1 MTQQLLI
8 GANVILLFLVV
19 EIEKGIVNKLFR
31 KKEKQLENSVASRYY
46 KKVLKSEFSQT
57 IELIFRW
64 NRRNVYNRD
73 I

>member
-1 MTQQLLI
+1 M
-8 GANVILLFLVV
+8 ILLFLVV
-19 EIEKGIVNKLFR
+19 EIEKGIMNKLFR
-31 KKEKQLENSVASRYY
+31 KKKKQLENTVASRYY
-46 KKVLKSEFSQT
+46 KKSFESEFSQT